1 MTPPRRLMETAGLRI
16 PARLSEIAGAV
27 EAVRRHL
34 FARGL
39 AEARWPG
46 IELVIV
52 EAMNNAIEHGT
63 ADPAGAEVALTVDW
77 SGEELVIEVRDAG
90 RFMPGP
96 AWGQLPENP
105 LAEGGRGGFIISTGT
120 DRYEHVSDERGH
132 ALRLYWRADP
142 PLDPFEILSEAE
154 QTLSGMTEELGSA
167 YETMTTMFGLS
178 ELLATAPAFDD
189 FVLEALR
196 RARTQLG
203 GTIIYARLKDD
214 NGQTRLMGFQATAP
228 LFVPAEVSLVEQ
240 QVLQDGLEKSIER
253 CAALPASD
261 PLHQFPGG
269 AVILPVRIQGQCLG
283 TVTLLKAGEA
293 FFTAGQLELIRS
305 VCDYLAVVRTA
316 SELARE
322 RELQMRVS
330 RELEIAKGIQ
340 QSLLPR
346 TFPEDSRLRIHGQ
359 CLSALE
365 VGGDFFDVV
374 SLPDGAVLLML
385 ADVMGKGLPAAL
397 LATVLRTSVRA
408 RLDHAATPGAL
419 LRQVN
424 GQLHADLEPLSIF
437 ITAQLAWVSP
447 DRRELRL
454 ASAGHCPVFV
464 TEPEAEP
471 RRLHGGGGIPIG
483 VLPDFA
489 FTEEQAA
496 LVPGMRLVM
505 VTDGLFEY
513 LHADG
518 MIFGLARL
526 EAAIQ
531 EHRRGSP
538 AEICTDLLGLV
549 RDSRRGSSLMDDCT
563 LVAMEIKA

>member
-1 MTPPRRLMETAGLRI
+1 
-16 PARLSEIAGAV
+16 
-27 EAVRRHL
+27 
-34 FARGL
+34 
-39 AEARWPG
+39 
-46 IELVIV
+46 
-52 EAMNNAIEHGT
+52 
-63 ADPAGAEVALTVDW
+63 
-77 SGEELVIEVRDAG
+77 
-90 RFMPGP
+90 
-96 AWGQLPENP
+96 
-105 LAEGGRGGFIISTGT
+105 
-120 DRYEHVSDERGH
+120 
-132 ALRLYWRADP
+132 
-142 PLDPFEILSEAE
+142 
-154 QTLSGMTEELGSA
+154 
-167 YETMTTMFGLS
+167 
-178 ELLATAPAFDD
+178 
-189 FVLEALR
+189 
-196 RARTQLG
+196 
-203 GTIIYARLKDD
+203 
-214 NGQTRLMGFQATAP
+214 
-228 LFVPAEVSLVEQ
+228 
-240 QVLQDGLEKSIER
+240 
-253 CAALPASD
+253 
-261 PLHQFPGG
+261 
-269 AVILPVRIQGQCLG
+269 
-283 TVTLLKAGEA
+283 
-293 FFTAGQLELIRS
+293 
-305 VCDYLAVVRTA
+305 
-316 SELARE
+316 
-322 RELQMRVS
+322 
-330 RELEIAKGIQ
+330 
-340 QSLLPR
+340 
-346 TFPEDSRLRIHGQ
+346 
-359 CLSALE
+359 
-365 VGGDFFDVV
+365 
-374 SLPDGAVLLML
+374 
-385 ADVMGKGLPAAL
+385 MGKGLPAAL

-424 GQLHADLEPLSIF
+424 GQLYADLEPLSIF